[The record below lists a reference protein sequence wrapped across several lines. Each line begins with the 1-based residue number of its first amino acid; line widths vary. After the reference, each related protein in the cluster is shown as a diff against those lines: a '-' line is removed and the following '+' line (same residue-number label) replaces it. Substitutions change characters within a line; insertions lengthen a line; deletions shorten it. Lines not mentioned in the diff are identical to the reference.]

1 MCCRLSTAHCP
12 TPYSSTTCTH
22 TQSVDDMHNIYKDF
36 QFTTLLLVLY
46 APSYQTAL
54 SCVGTLQLRTTR
66 HNLLIDHKCCN
77 GLPTTLA
84 CGVPCAQ
91 AEEESQKLFEW
102 QDGVLVQAM
111 SVGAGLLVDEISLAE
126 DAVLERLNSVLEP
139 ERKVLVAERGSELGG
154 AYEVV
159 AKEGFVLFATMNPGG
174 DYGKREVCL
183 CVSVCACACVHACV
197 SLCWCCSFL

>member
-1 MCCRLSTAHCP
+1 M
-12 TPYSSTTCTH
+12 
-22 TQSVDDMHNIYKDF
+22 
-36 QFTTLLLVLY
+36 
-46 APSYQTAL
+46 
-54 SCVGTLQLRTTR
+54 
-66 HNLLIDHKCCN
+66 
-77 GLPTTLA
+77 
-84 CGVPCAQ
+84 
-91 AEEESQKLFEW
+91 
-102 QDGVLVQAM
+102 QAM

-183 CVSVCACACVHACV
+183 CMSVCACVCVCVCVCACV
-197 SLCWCCSFL
+197 SLCWCCSFP